1 MSRRLPPALFL
12 ETVERA
18 LRYGIRDQATLERM
32 ARLSISQAQL
42 PLFTAEVDESFAER
56 EAYQQGR
63 LTEAPD
69 FSLYEQMLEDQDD
82 EDKDRDE

>member
-1 MSRRLPPALFL
+1 
-12 ETVERA
+12 VERA
-18 LRYGIRDQATLERM
+18 LRYGIRDGETLERM
-32 ARLSISQAQL
+32 ARLSLSQGQL
-42 PLFTAEVDESFAER
+42 DLFTAEVDESFSER